1 MLILYRLRDLLIDK
15 QFEQSHKQR
24 EQDFIRTRKLSFT
37 TVVMGLINLFNRSL
51 AVELNKLLGYLQD
64 KIEAA
69 CSKQAFSKQRM
80 KLKAEAFI
88 TLNNELI
95 AHYYSDSNFESF
107 HGMRLLA
114 CDGSTLALPESASVI
129 DHFGQATNP
138 LASVAMGRYSLLYDV
153 LNHLTLSA
161 VLLPYKADERMTL
174 IEQLEALA
182 DPTQKHENLL
192 LLDRGY
198 PSLLLLAVLKS
209 KGIHFIMRLASSNT
223 FSQLTGFA
231 ASGKQDAIVDFDLS
245 MATSKKPAQLRM
257 VIEQLNCW
265 RFPLRMLQFSLWS
278 GQTEYLLTD
287 LIDNKQYASD
297 FFYQAY
303 GLRWAVETEFRQ
315 EKTQLEIENFSGKR
329 AETVLQDFHAS
340 ILCGNLQ
347 SLLSLDAAAR
357 REESLKTVGAKPLK
371 HRYKIN
377 RSVSIGLLKD
387 KLLILMDSNKPLEE
401 TYEKLVCLMQRF
413 VVSSP
418 ANRHFSRKRKIKYK
432 NTLNRR
438 RPT

>member
-1 MLILYRLRDLLIDK
+1 MLIDK

-24 EQDFIRTRKLSFT
+24 EQDFSRTRKLSFT
-37 TVVMGLINLFNRSL
+37 LIVMGLINLFNRSL
-51 AVELNKLLGYLQD
+51 AVELNKLLGHVQD
-64 KIEAA
+64 KIETA

-80 KLKAEAFI
+80 KLKAEAFT
-88 TLNNELI
+88 TLNDELI
-95 AHYYSDSNFESF
+95 KHFYSDSNFESF

-114 CDGSTLALPESASVI
+114 CDGSTLALPESTSVI
-129 DHFGQATNP
+129 DHFGKAINP
-138 LASVAMGRYSLLYDV
+138 LASLAMGRYSLLYDV
-153 LNHLTLSA
+153 VNHLTLSA
-161 VLLPYKADERMTL
+161 VLLPYKADERMML
-174 IEQLEALA
+174 IEQLQALA
-182 DPTQKHENLL
+182 DTTQKHENLL

-209 KGIHFIMRLASSNT
+209 KGVHFLMRLASSNT

-231 ASGKQDAIVDFDLS
+231 ASGKQDAVVDFDFC

-257 VIEQLNCW
+257 VLEQLNCS
-265 RFPLRMLQFSLWS
+265 RFPLRMLRFSLPG

-287 LIDNKQYASD
+287 LIDNKQYSSD

-315 EKTQLEIENFSGKR
+315 EKTLLEIENFSGKR

-347 SLLSLDAAAR
+347 SLLGLDAAAR
-357 REESLKTVGAKPLK
+357 REESLKTVPAKPLK
-371 HRYKIN
+371 HKYKIN

-387 KLLILMDSNKPLEE
+387 ELLSLLDANKSLEE

-418 ANRHFSRKRKIKYK
+418 ANRHFSRKRKVKHK
-432 NTLNRR
+432 TTPKRR

>member
-1 MLILYRLRDLLIDK
+1 LLIHK

-24 EQDFIRTRKLSFT
+24 EQDFSRTRKLSFT

-64 KIEAA
+64 KIDAA

-95 AHYYSDSNFESF
+95 AHFYSDSNFERF

-114 CDGSTLALPESASVI
+114 CDGSTLALPESTSVI

-138 LASVAMGRYSLLYDV
+138 VASVAMGRYSLLYDV

-161 VLLPYKADERMTL
+161 VLMPYKADERMTL
-174 IEQLEALA
+174 IEQLETLA
-182 DPTQKHENLL
+182 DTTQKHENLL

-198 PSLLLLAVLKS
+198 PSLLLLAMLKS

-223 FSQLTGFA
+223 FSQLTCFA
-231 ASGKQDAIVDFDLS
+231 ASGKQDAVVDFDLC

-257 VIEQLNCW
+257 LIEQLNCS
-265 RFPLRMLQFSLWS
+265 RFPLRMLQFSLPS
-278 GQTEYLLTD
+278 GETEYLLTD
-287 LIDNKQYASD
+287 LIDNKQYSSD

-315 EKTQLEIENFSGKR
+315 EKSFLEIENFSGKR

-347 SLLSLDAAAR
+347 SLLSLDAAVR
-357 REESLKTVGAKPLK
+357 REESLKTVAAKPLK
-371 HRYKIN
+371 HHYKIN

-387 KLLILMDSNKPLEE
+387 ELLNLLNSNKPLEE
-401 TYEKLVCLMQRF
+401 TYEKLVCQMQRF

-418 ANRHFSRKRKIKYK
+418 ANRQFSRKRKVKYK
-432 NTLNRR
+432 STINRR